1 MKSIIAILTFLVSV
15 QALAIQ
21 PIFPLEKGDGALFPM
36 EGITTVYHQS
46 PKCPA
51 GAACMPV
58 TLLNVEYRLFGCMDR
73 KISVNK
79 VVHSEDGMIDVYI
92 SAFNVQNEKSLVTM
106 CIAMP
111 VVNDTIMLG
120 TGFIGEESVR
130 VHFLGVPENGME

>member
-1 MKSIIAILTFLVSV
+1 
-15 QALAIQ
+15 
-21 PIFPLEKGDGALFPM
+21 
-36 EGITTVYHQS
+36 
-46 PKCPA
+46 
-51 GAACMPV
+51 MPV

-111 VVNDTIMLG
+111 VENDTIMLG